1 MTRRVGLGLATALA
15 IALTAVVSA
24 QQTAPVADA
33 ARRGDLAAVRTL
45 LKQGADASMP
55 HPDGMTPLHWAAER
69 GEAPLAEALILAGAN
84 VTAVTRLGGYTPLH
98 LAARNGNAPV
108 LRALIKAGAKP
119 AVPTETGATA
129 LHFA

>member
-1 MTRRVGLGLATALA
+1 MTRRVGLGLVALATALT
-15 IALTAVVSA
+15 IVTISTGTMA
-24 QQTAPVADA
+24 QQTAAPVADA
-33 ARRGDLAAVRTL
+33 AKRGDLATIRTL

-69 GEAPLAEALILAGAN
+69 GEAAMADALILSGAN

-108 LRALIKAGAKP
+108 LRALLKA
-119 AVPTETGATA
+119 
-129 LHFA
+129 